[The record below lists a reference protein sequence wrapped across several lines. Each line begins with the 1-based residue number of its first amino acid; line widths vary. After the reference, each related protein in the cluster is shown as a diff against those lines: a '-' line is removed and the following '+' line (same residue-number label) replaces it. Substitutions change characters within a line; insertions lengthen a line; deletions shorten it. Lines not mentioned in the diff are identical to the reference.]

1 MPRRGWICG
10 IAISIAAA
18 IMSLCAYALITKR
31 DGAVDTAA
39 ESRRLGRVME
49 RHDEAMGQWL
59 REVADS
65 LARNDMKSLPQSC
78 ASDYSLYVFENGKM
92 RLWHNACLPTANPTP
107 PAIRSPML
115 EAENGWFYVKSLH
128 RGNLH
133 LSALLRI
140 RSRFPYVN
148 DYLTD
153 RFHPSLRLPIDTDIS
168 TDPERG
174 AAVYSPN
181 GAYLFSVTYGPGY
194 AARLTTSQYVLAI
207 IFLALSV
214 ACAAAAVVFA
224 SVFVS
229 RRVGRWQSLAFAAFG
244 FVTIY
249 MASLAIN
256 PPEADGQSTLFSL
269 QFFSFDWWIPSLAY
283 LLLAAGLLT
292 AWSALYFRQTV
303 IRTRHGLAILAASVA
318 PWVAFMLAN
327 GLLDTMVRHSQGLS
341 FYVGDLGLTSPTL
354 IKMVIVSLLLM
365 GPCLVFERSYSCAS
379 GSWGWR
385 RFGLCALAGSCAA
398 GFAAWLWGWPQ
409 AWMASV
415 EYGALCVA
423 FFLMKR
429 ASARVMLF
437 SHFIWTLMLL
447 ALIAASRL
455 TVLNADKEMAY
466 RKLLSTNLSFQMMR
480 EDDPIAEQLLPS
492 VQSAL
497 TADTTTLR
505 LMEAKDI
512 LHDQI
517 FTHLRNAVF
526 GGYFTR
532 FDLQVI
538 PCRGI
543 GSTIQMTNT
552 GDLYDCLPYFDQL
565 IATHGRKVAGAD
577 KFYCIDDGDGRPCYL
592 GVFTFSHTGAPNDL
606 FVQLT
611 RKAITQGVGYPEL
624 LINKR
629 DRMDENKLRGY
640 SYAKYADGRLVYRYG
655 AFDYPLVRTS
665 LLADSANTLTQ
676 SDGYSHLV
684 CQTSARQT
692 LVVSYPVMTLSHFLT
707 CYSFIFLG
715 MLVLCPV
722 IMLIASHSR
731 RSHWAHM
738 SLSERLHAGLV
749 IFVMILFVLLCAVS
763 SIQSMGDYEQESR
776 NRLSDALQAVE
787 AAMTDELSGVSPRE
801 LATNRAYTVEID
813 NALQRAADPF
823 AADAHLFSADGKLIG
838 TSRREMFMSG
848 LVAPLMNDEA
858 KGMLERGKGEAFVQE
873 RIGTLLH
880 YAIYAPLF
888 NDGGELL
895 GYVNVP
901 FFNDV
906 SAMRRQMMST
916 IVPITNSMM
925 LIILL
930 AIIFSY
936 AMAHGIMRHL
946 TELRDILQN
955 SDIDSRGAKL
965 AYPYDDEVGQIVSAY
980 NKMTAQL
987 HASAERLAAT
997 ERESTW
1003 REMARQVAHE
1013 IKNPLTPM
1021 KLSVQYLLRI
1031 WETRRENF
1039 EPMLHKTAQTLI
1051 EQIDQLTSVASQ
1063 FSGIAKMKQAEPEPM
1078 DLAARLTA
1086 TTTLFSRSEDS
1097 TLTYDGPKD
1106 GVWIMADPD
1115 LMTSVFNNLIKNAQ
1129 QSAKDG
1135 RKVDIAVRLRHD
1147 GETATVDVTDNGDGI
1162 DDNVKEKIFKPNFTT
1177 KSKGMGL
1184 GLAITKTIVTNSG
1197 GQISFTTARGSG
1209 TTFTVSLP
1217 LLRQD

>member
-1 MPRRGWICG
+1 MRNM
-10 IAISIAAA
+10 AISIAAA
-18 IMSLCAYALITKR
+18 IVSLCAYAIITSV
-31 DGAVDTAA
+31 DGAADTAA
-39 ESRRLGRVME
+39 ESQRLGREME
-49 RHDEAMGQWL
+49 RQDRAMGQWL
-59 REVADS
+59 NEVADT
-65 LARNDMKSLPQSC
+65 LALNGMESLPQGC
-78 ASDYSLYVFENGKM
+78 ASDYSLYAFENGKM

-107 PAIRSPML
+107 SAIRGPML
-115 EAENGWFYVKSLH
+115 ETENGWFYVKTLH
-128 RGNLH
+128 RGSLH
-133 LSALLRI
+133 LAALLRV
-140 RSRFPYVN
+140 RSRFPYDN

-153 RFHPSLRLPIDTDIS
+153 RFHPSLRLPDGTDIA
-168 TDPERG
+168 TDPALG
-174 AAVYSPN
+174 AAVRLPD
-181 GAYLFSVTYGPGY
+181 GTYLFSVTYGPGY
-194 AARLTTSQYVLAI
+194 SARLSTIQYILAI
-207 IFLALSV
+207 VFLALGV
-214 ACAAAAVVFA
+214 ACPVAAVAFA

-229 RRVGRWQSLAFAAFG
+229 QRAGRWQSLVFAAFG
-244 FVTIY
+244 FAAIY
-249 MASLAIN
+249 MASLAID
-256 PPEADGQSTLFSL
+256 PPEANGQSTLFSL
-269 QFFSFDWWIPSLAY
+269 QFFSFDWWIPSFAY

-292 AWSALYFRQTV
+292 TWSALYYRQAR
-303 IRTRHGLAILAASVA
+303 IRTRHGLAVLAASVA
-318 PWVAFMLAN
+318 PWMSFMLAN
-327 GLLDTMVRHSQGLS
+327 VLIDIMVRHSQGLS
-341 FYVGDLGLTSPTL
+341 FYVGELGLTSPTL
-354 IKMVIVSLLLM
+354 AKLVMVSLSLM

-385 RFGLCALAGSCAA
+385 RFGACAVAGSCAA
-398 GFAAWLWGWPQ
+398 WLVAWLWGWPR
-409 AWMASV
+409 AWMAGA
-415 EYGALCVA
+415 EYGALCVT
-423 FFLMKR
+423 FYLMKKS
-429 ASARVMLF
+429 SARVMLF

-497 TADTTTLR
+497 TADTATAR
-505 LMEAKDI
+505 LMNSKDI

-538 PCRGI
+538 PCRGL

-552 GDLYDCLPYFDQL
+552 GDVYDCLPYFDQL
-565 IATHGRKVAGAD
+565 IATHGRKVAGAS

-592 GVFTFSHTGAPNDL
+592 GIFSFSHSGSPNDL
-606 FVQLT
+606 FIQLT

-629 DRMDENKLRGY
+629 DRMDENKLHGY

-655 AFDYPLVRTS
+655 AFDYPLVRAS
-665 LLADSANTLTQ
+665 LKTDSTNTLTQ
-676 SDGYSHLV
+676 SDGYSHLA
-684 CQTSARQT
+684 CQTSARQA
-692 LVVSYPVMTLSHFLT
+692 LVVSHPVMTLSHFMT
-707 CYSFIFLG
+707 SYSFIFLG
-715 MLVLCPV
+715 MLVLCPA
-722 IMLIASHSR
+722 IMISASRSR

-749 IFVMILFVLLCAVS
+749 VFVMLLFVLLCAVS
-763 SIQSMGDYEQESR
+763 SIQSMSDFEQESR

-787 AAMTDELSGVSPRE
+787 AAMTDELSGLNQRDVASS
-801 LATNRAYTVEID
+801 RAYTVEID

-823 AADAHLFSADGKLIG
+823 AADAHLFSAEGKLIG

-858 KGMLERGKGEAFVQE
+858 KGMLANGKGEAFVQE
-873 RIGTLLH
+873 RIGALLH

-895 GYVNVP
+895 GYVDVP

-930 AIIFSY
+930 AIVFSY
-936 AMAHGIMRHL
+936 VMAHGITRHL
-946 TELRDILQN
+946 AELRDILRH

-1021 KLSVQYLLRI
+1021 KLSVQYLLRL

-1078 DLAARLTA
+1078 DLAARLSA
-1086 TTTLFSRSEDS
+1086 TTTLFSRSEGS

-1135 RKVDIAVRLRHD
+1135 RLVDIAVTLRHD
-1147 GETATVDVTDNGDGI
+1147 GKTATVDVADNGDGI
-1162 DDNVKEKIFKPNFTT
+1162 DDEVKEKVFKPNFTT
-1177 KSKGMGL
+1177 KSTGMGL

-1197 GQISFTTARGSG
+1197 GQISFATTVGHG
-1209 TTFTVSLP
+1209 TTFSVTLP